1 MTYETVRVIY
11 LSFLD
16 IQPTPAQPVRIR
28 FHFNDNYT
36 VSLPST
42 GPHKPR
48 EGLILPFVTQQP
60 IQVSVD
66 PLHPVT
72 IDPDDSV
79 IGPVR
84 EIRLIGGQ
92 GSFEYT
98 VRILIVLS
106 QTSVD
111 DSSPSPINSL
121 TVAGAIND
129 SSCSM
134 ESLAQ
139 FLETSP
145 PGELDVRAFALA
157 NVLTLDRAVIFLS
170 KLALTET
177 GPSRVPTTSECRDLC
192 YPVSPLS
199 AFIRS
204 ISRVYLGPEIVTHIR
219 PILVEI
225 CEEAV
230 VLSTRSLADQTMFAS
245 LTVRLLTA
253 AIDVVTSKF
262 PLPLCIAIEEAF
274 RLNLPQINPT
284 SAFLGA
290 YLCANLIRACVS
302 FPEEF
307 QIPITSESLPLLT
320 RVSSVV
326 VHALVASVDD
336 ITDLPTDDISLTIV
350 NGLAMDVK
358 HKSITNFNA
367 LVGKCHSATTVVD
380 FGSVE
385 KTPLSQAVADRTA
398 KILLPLIKVEEP
410 PSVPPVAIPSQQPEI
425 PPFVSLIEDFTRK
438 AFAVE
443 SSRDTHTHLFH
454 QYHQHKYTVSTHFNP
469 QGPSLNSS

>member
-1 MTYETVRVIY
+1 MTTDSVIY

-16 IQPTPAQPVRIR
+16 IQPTPAQPTRIR

-48 EGLILPFVTQQP
+48 EGLMLPFVTRSA
-60 IQVSVD
+60 IQVSID
-66 PLHPVT
+66 PAHPVT
-72 IDPDDSV
+72 INPGDAAVSPM
-79 IGPVR
+79 R
-84 EIRLIGGQ
+84 EIRLIGQ
-92 GSFEYT
+92 GGFEYT

-106 QTSVD
+106 SPDND
-111 DSSPSPINSL
+111 DSPSLLSPSAVP
-121 TVAGAIND
+121 AAIND
-129 SSCSM
+129 PSCTM
-134 ESLAQ
+134 DSLAH
-139 FLETSP
+139 FLETCSP
-145 PGELDVRAFALA
+145 GNLDVCAYGLA
-157 NVLTLDRAVIFLS
+157 NFLTLDRAVIFLS

-204 ISRVYLGPEIVTHIR
+204 ITRVYLGGEIFTHIR

-245 LTVRLLTA
+245 LAVRLLTA
-253 AIDVVTSKF
+253 AIDVVTLKF

-274 RLNLPQINPT
+274 RLNLPQVGST

-290 YLCANLIRACVS
+290 YLCTNLIRACVA

-336 ITDLPTDDISLTIV
+336 ITDLPTDDISVTIV

-358 HKSITNFNA
+358 HKSVANFNA
-367 LVGKCHSATTVVD
+367 LVSKCHSATTVTD
-380 FGSVE
+380 FGSIE
-385 KTPLSQAVADRTA
+385 KSTLSPLVAERMA
-398 KILLPLIKVEEP
+398 KILTPLVKVEEP
-410 PSVPPVAIPSQQPEI
+410 PSIPPVTPPIVTPEV
-425 PPFVSLIEDFTRK
+425 PPFVALIEEFTRK

-443 SSRDTHTHLFH
+443 SSRETHTHQFH
-454 QYHQHKYTVSTHFNP
+454 QYHQHKYSVSTHYNP

>member
-1 MTYETVRVIY
+1 MAIEPVRVIY

-16 IQPTPAQPVRIR
+16 IQPTPAQPTRIR
-28 FHFNDNYT
+28 FHLNENYT

-48 EGLILPFVTQQP
+48 EGLILPFLSRSV
-60 IQVSVD
+60 IQVSID
-66 PLHPVT
+66 PGHPVT
-72 IDPDDSV
+72 VDPDDPLQS
-79 IGPVR
+79 PMR
-84 EIRLIGGQ
+84 EIRLIGQ
-92 GSFEYT
+92 GGFEYT

-106 QTSVD
+106 SHID
-111 DSSPSPINSL
+111 DPPSSAS
-121 TVAGAIND
+121 TTAVTAAIND
-129 SSCSM
+129 PSCTM

-139 FLETSP
+139 FLETCSP
-145 PGELDVRAFALA
+145 GNLDICAFGLA
-157 NVLTLDRAVIFLS
+157 NFLTLDRAVIFLS

-204 ISRVYLGPEIVTHIR
+204 ISRVYLGGEIFTHIR
-219 PILVEI
+219 PIFVEI

-245 LTVRLLTA
+245 LAVRLLTA

-262 PLPLCIAIEEAF
+262 PLPLYIAIEEAF
-274 RLNLPQINPT
+274 RLNLPQISST

-290 YLCANLIRACVS
+290 YLCANLIRACVA

-307 QIPITSESLPLLT
+307 QIPISPESLPLLT

-336 ITDLPTDDISLTIV
+336 VTDLPSDDISLTIV

-367 LVGKCHSATTVVD
+367 LVSKCHSATTVVD
-380 FGSVE
+380 FGSIE
-385 KTPLSQAVADRTA
+385 RSPLPPIIAERMA
-398 KILLPLIKVEEP
+398 KILSPLVKVEEP
-410 PSVPPVAIPSQQPEI
+410 PSVPPVAPPIVTPEI
-425 PPFVSLIEDFTRK
+425 PPFVSLLEEFTRK
-438 AFAVE
+438 AFAIE
-443 SSRDTHTHLFH
+443 SSRETHTHQFH
-454 QYHQHKYTVSTHFNP
+454 QYHQHKYSVSTHYNP
-469 QGPSLNSS
+469 QGPSMNTS